1 MQLST
6 LIGKPVLTPAG
17 EERGY
22 VLAANLSRNLSKLAC
37 LICADGE
44 EEEFFLPASAISAIS
59 DAVIAKGANMEQ
71 QSGVPSPIGRAAYT
85 AGGTLLGVVSDVL
98 LSEGAETV
106 LIVTGEHALTQIP
119 AASAAI
125 GDRVIVHPKEA
136 PRPKRAPK
144 KRPQTKKEA
153 PMSEDKAQNLKIPV
167 RTELLS
173 GTDLL
178 GKIVR
183 RTVFDER
190 GGVIATAG
198 EKVTLAV
205 LSRARRKNRLV
216 RLAVNTLTGTVTTDT
231 SP

>member
-71 QSGVPSPIGRAAYT
+71 PSGVPSPIGRAAYT

-153 PMSEDKAQNLKIPV
+153 PMSEDKVQNLKIPV

-178 GKIVR
+178 GKVVR